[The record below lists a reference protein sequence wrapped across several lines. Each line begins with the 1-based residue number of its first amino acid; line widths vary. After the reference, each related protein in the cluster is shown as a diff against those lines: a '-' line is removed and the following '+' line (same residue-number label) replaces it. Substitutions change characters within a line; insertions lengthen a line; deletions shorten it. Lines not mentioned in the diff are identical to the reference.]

1 MVYGTGIADIVFVFH
16 GHSQANWEAITVSIL
31 DGCRLWGVRLGRLSV
46 TFGYCGGSFGQG
58 MLNMDRAIGE
68 AFRSEH

>member
-1 MVYGTGIADIVFVFH
+1 MDAGFSDV
-16 GHSQANWEAITVSIL
+16 
-31 DGCRLWGVRLGRLSV
+31 CLGRLSV